1 MSIENKEAEFI
12 ATRVVLT
19 RLKGEIQKSIVGQE
33 KTIDQILWRFFRW
46 SHPPRRTSGSGENEA
61 HPDDRRSDRSFFF
74 PDSVHP

>member
-33 KTIDQILWRFFRW
+33 KTIDQILWAIFPVVTPSSKDFRVW
-46 SHPPRRTSGSGENEA
+46 GKRSSS
-61 HPDDRRSDRSFFF
+61 RRSQK
-74 PDSVHP
+74 